1 MVYTLSTQLREMIA
15 DMFVKRKERTAA
27 EDEERYRRE
36 EEASLSSSTNP
47 SLLETHRLT

>member
-15 DMFVKRKERTAA
+15 DMFVKRRERTAA

-36 EEASLSSSTNP
+36 EEASLSFFTKPTVLDS
-47 SLLETHRLT
+47 